1 MCGGIKK
8 NGFSLQSQSWCS
20 KCHSP
25 KKKDA
30 KALED
35 ANLLPEAE
43 AAQLLAKQ
51 NAKRKKKHATEK
63 CRNLKKQRENVAFV
77 LPPGKVAIS
86 KMAIRKKK
94 VSSKSVSNRAA
105 IRAKDS
111 SASVSKDVCD
121 SEHSD
126 SDSGSDARDLRD
138 MLHKSSD
145 DSSAGDDSEEDDSSA
160 SVNSESASE
169 DMTSSKD
176 IRDIL
181 MSYSIAKVLLYAS
194 FEADSKSEEDASARL
209 QAQTVRMGKR
219 YVTPTWNLHSR
230 WTRVLVLRPWMKC
243 RPLTFIVQVRL
254 QEWGPAHVEPR
265 LLHPLLF

>member
-1 MCGGIKK
+1 
-8 NGFSLQSQSWCS
+8 
-20 KCHSP
+20 
-25 KKKDA
+25 
-30 KALED
+30 
-35 ANLLPEAE
+35 
-43 AAQLLAKQ
+43 
-51 NAKRKKKHATEK
+51 
-63 CRNLKKQRENVAFV
+63 VAFV

-86 KMAIRKKK
+86 KRAIRKKK
-94 VSSKSVSNRAA
+94 VSSKSVANREA

-111 SASVSKDVCD
+111 SASVSKDVCE

-126 SDSGSDARDLRD
+126 SDSGSDARDMRD

-181 MSYSIAKVLLYAS
+181 MSYGIVKVPLCTS
-194 FEADSKSEEDASARL
+194 FEADSKSERDASARL

-219 YVTPTWNLHSR
+219 YDYVEPALEMDTGL
-230 WTRVLVLRPWMKC
+230 LLRLWMKC
-243 RPLTFIVQVRL
+243 RPLTFVVQVLL

-265 LLHPLLF
+265 LLRLHPLLLLAPSVLRD